1 MKNKLPWRH
10 ICRRCLTTLTAA
22 VLLGLTGACSDANEP
37 EVKDV
42 QVNGFKEQDPAGYAA
57 YTARLRQ
64 WKATEH
70 AIVYACLDNAPE
82 VSVSERDFLRS
93 LPDSIDIVAMR
104 NADRLSQFD
113 REDMTLVRNDYG
125 TRVVYYL
132 DCATATAEKWQEAT
146 NTMSSGQFDGVTIA
160 STTAPESTQLQ
171 ALAEAATGKTMIFEG
186 SPSVLSAD
194 QIALFDYFIVDVS
207 AAADSYDV
215 ELQVRLALLSVPATK
230 LLLGTKPGGVLT
242 DASGVSRNSI
252 AGVANAVIG
261 FSPQLGGIAINGI
274 SADYYDPDI
283 IYKRTRGAIHML
295 NPANK

>member
-1 MKNKLPWRH
+1 MKNRLLWRQ
-10 ICRRCLTTLTAA
+10 ISRRCLAALTGA
-22 VLLGLTGACSDANEP
+22 VLVGLAGACSDANEP
-37 EVKDV
+37 EIKDV

-57 YTARLRQ
+57 YTASLRQ
-64 WKATEH
+64 WKASDH

-104 NADRLSQFD
+104 NADRLSGFD

-132 DCATATAEKWQEAT
+132 DCATATAEKWQEAA
-146 NTMSSGQFDGVTIA
+146 NAMRSGLFDGVTIA
-160 STTAPESTQLQ
+160 SSAAPEAAQLQ
-171 ALAEAATGKTMIFEG
+171 VLAETATGKTMIFEG

-194 QIALFDYFIVDVS
+194 QIALFDYFITDAS

-215 ELQVRLALLSVPATK
+215 ELQVRMALLSVPASK
-230 LLLGTKPGGVLT
+230 LLLGTTPGGTLT

-252 AGVANAVIG
+252 AGVAAAALG
-261 FSPQLGGIAINGI
+261 FSPELGGIAINGI

-283 IYKRTRGAIHML
+283 IYKRTRGAIQML

>member
-10 ICRRCLTTLTAA
+10 ISRICLTTLTAA

-93 LPDSIDIVAMR
+93 LPDSLDIVAMR

-132 DCATATAEKWQEAT
+132 DCATATAEKWQEAA
-146 NTMSSGQFDGVTIA
+146 NAMSSGQFDGVTIA
-160 STTAPESTQLQ
+160 STAAPESTQLQ
-171 ALAEAATGKTMIFEG
+171 ALAEAAPGKTMIFEG

-194 QIALFDYFIVDVS
+194 QIELFDYFIVDVS
-207 AAADSYDV
+207 AATDSYDV

-230 LLLGTKPGGVLT
+230 LLLGTKPGGTLT
-242 DASGVSRNSI
+242 DAVGVSRNSI
-252 AGVANAVIG
+252 AGAATSVLG
-261 FSPQLGGIAINGI
+261 FTPQLGGIAINGI
-274 SADYYDPDI
+274 SSDYYDPDI
-283 IYKRTRGAIHML
+283 IYKRTRGAIQML